1 MTALIHLL
9 IKVQMISNVT
19 NNVRSGTPP
28 AGGPNGINKL
38 VMENTMQVFYETNAV
53 FYTFIYFY
61 PSADGL
67 HSKEMLTNMIRRLDC
82 TVQSN

>member
-1 MTALIHLL
+1 
-9 IKVQMISNVT
+9 MISNVT
-19 NNVRSGTPP
+19 NHVRSSTPQ

-67 HSKEMLTNMIRRLDC
+67 HCSEMLTNMIRRLDC

>member
-1 MTALIHLL
+1 
-9 IKVQMISNVT
+9 MISNVT
-19 NNVRSGTPP
+19 NFVRGGTPP
-28 AGGPNGINKL
+28 AGRPNGINKL
-38 VMENTMQVFYETNAV
+38 VMETTMQIFYETNAV

-67 HSKEMLTNMIRRLDC
+67 HCSEMLTNMIRMLDC